1 MKDVTT
7 TGDLSKVELR
17 NRRWHVEST
26 GSTEPPISPELVR
39 IRLQTCLSPILL
51 VQATPLTPDS
61 VLTTSPDLSSPPA
74 RLWPGE
80 EAVFSCRSLLL
91 LSASV

>member
-39 IRLQTCLSPILL
+39 IRLQTFLSPIH
-51 VQATPLTPDS
+51 PLGPGDPAHPGLS
-61 VLTTSPDLSSPPA
+61 VDDQS
-74 RLWPGE
+74 
-80 EAVFSCRSLLL
+80 
-91 LSASV
+91 

>member
-1 MKDVTT
+1 MVQVIQSVQVVQVVEVVGWHSQAGCMKDVTT

-39 IRLQTCLSPILL
+39 IRLQTCLSPIH
-51 VQATPLTPDS
+51 PLGPGDPAHPGLS
-61 VLTTSPDLSSPPA
+61 VDDQS
-74 RLWPGE
+74 
-80 EAVFSCRSLLL
+80 
-91 LSASV
+91 